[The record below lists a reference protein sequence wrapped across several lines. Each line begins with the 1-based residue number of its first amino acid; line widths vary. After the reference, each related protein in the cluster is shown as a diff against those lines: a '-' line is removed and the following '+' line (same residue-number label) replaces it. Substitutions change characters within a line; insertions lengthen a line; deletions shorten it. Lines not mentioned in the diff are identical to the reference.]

1 MKRGLVKSIEQNNRF
16 LKFGPFDSRVLLKDF
31 PVPSFCPLLSK
42 GIFSFQIWMA
52 DLGAGAVA
60 QSLSHTQPGCCES
73 RYRASL
79 RAAMYAE
86 NLAWSSQEPAWG
98 SPCRPAL
105 LSSSLWPTEPTW
117 PLPPHLYPPV
127 RHPRLPILH
136 LEECFQS
143 SSSPGKI

>member
-1 MKRGLVKSIEQNNRF
+1 MYLWGKVYIVRSDEKPTLEIKMPTGEGQGVGNLSPMNEVERNKPRMKRGLVKSIEQNNRF

-86 NLAWSSQEPAWG
+86 NLA
-98 SPCRPAL
+98 
-105 LSSSLWPTEPTW
+105 
-117 PLPPHLYPPV
+117 
-127 RHPRLPILH
+127 
-136 LEECFQS
+136 
-143 SSSPGKI
+143 